1 MGKCKSLGACL
12 KTPIGALPPDCSPRR
27 KATLKTRSGR
37 GGVGFLLGL
46 LLWGGCGE
54 RATNP
59 ETSRQP
65 VVFADSA
72 LEEAIVRRLEGQ
84 SPLPSALA
92 AIEQLDASGL
102 GISNLSGIEALTGVR
117 DLDLSDNRLEDI
129 APLAGLNELVFLDL
143 SGNRI
148 ADIGAL
154 GGLALLRDLRL
165 ADNRIVEISPL
176 AGLAG
181 LAFIDL
187 ARNELVDLQ
196 SLAGLDS
203 LQTLTLSAN
212 RVRELTPLLE
222 LGRLTH
228 LDLEDNPL
236 SDDVRSDQLQALRQ
250 KGVQVLW
257 RPPHRPSAYRPATKP
272 GPNNAPAHP

>member
-92 AIEQLDASGL
+92 AIEQCSE
-102 GISNLSGIEALTGVR
+102 NLVKQVYF
-117 DLDLSDNRLEDI
+117 I
-129 APLAGLNELVFLDL
+129 AKIVGCID
-143 SGNRI
+143 RI
-148 ADIGAL
+148 AAAL
-154 GGLALLRDLRL
+154 QDFPDATQHPVCQHQLPAGGKDLLVRC
-165 ADNRIVEISPL
+165 A
-176 AGLAG
+176 
-181 LAFIDL
+181 AF
-187 ARNELVDLQ
+187 N
-196 SLAGLDS
+196 
-203 LQTLTLSAN
+203 
-212 RVRELTPLLE
+212 
-222 LGRLTH
+222 
-228 LDLEDNPL
+228 
-236 SDDVRSDQLQALRQ
+236 QA
-250 KGVQVLW
+250 
-257 RPPHRPSAYRPATKP
+257 PH
-272 GPNNAPAHP
+272 